1 MANEDIIYRER
12 YLDLISSDESY
23 ERFLFRSRFL
33 KAMRDFYEDEG
44 FIEVE
49 TPILGNAASGAA
61 AKPFVTHHNDYDLD
75 VFLRISPETAL
86 KKLTVGRF
94 ERIFEIAKDFRNE

>member
-1 MANEDIIYRER
+1 
-12 YLDLISSDESY
+12 L
-23 ERFLFRSRFL
+23 
-33 KAMRDFYEDEG
+33 
-44 FIEVE
+44 EVE

-61 AKPFVTHHNDYDLD
+61 AQPFITHHNDYDLD

-94 ERIFEIAKDFRNE
+94 EKIFEIAKDFRLISKSLPW